1 MRIDKLLSE
10 CGLAS
15 RSEAGRAA
23 RAGRITVNGAVVRS
37 AATNVDVERDVVC
50 LDGER
55 VEYSEFVYILLNK
68 PEGYVSATEDG
79 RDPTV
84 LELLPEGVRRR
95 GLFPCGRLD
104 KNTVGLM
111 LITDDGALAHRLLAP
126 RRHVEKKYRFECRG
140 EVSDADREALE
151 RGLRLADGY
160 VTRPATVLL
169 DDGRRSG
176 VITLHEGKYHQ
187 IKRMFGAVN
196 DNRITRLERISFGPL
211 ELDGTLARGEW
222 RYLDEDELM
231 ALRGEHE

>member
-211 ELDGTLARGEW
+211 VLDGTLARGEW